1 MHSIR
6 LRGPWEFSI
15 RGSGASG
22 RIDFP
27 CTWQQLVDAA
37 GGSIGEGIKL
47 ARRFNKPTGLEAGD
61 RVLVWLRSP
70 AAKLTAALN
79 GTPLALQ
86 DQPDG
91 SWQAEITTLLA
102 DRNELTVELAP
113 PSPPLP
119 AVADASLEV
128 ELRIEPRG
136 PTANQ
141 GI

>member
-27 CTWQQLVDAA
+27 CTWQELVDAA
-37 GGSIGEGIKL
+37 GSTSGAIVL
-47 ARRFNKPTGLEAGD
+47 TRRFNKPTGLESRD
-61 RVLVWLRSP
+61 LVWLSFRSP
-70 AAKLTAALN
+70 AASLTAALN
-79 GTPLALQ
+79 GTPLALKG
-86 DQPDG
+86 QPDG

-102 DRNELTVELAP
+102 DRNELPVELAP

-128 ELRIEPRG
+128 ELRIEPRR
-136 PTANQ
+136 PTANKRV
-141 GI
+141 